1 LLGNKLN
8 LKKRLQIL
16 FSLFLLISFSWQCA
30 ARSVI
35 YLNFKFNQKELAA
48 TVCENKDKP
57 KSCCEANCY
66 LEKEIKK
73 EDKRQ
78 SDSSS
83 PIKDKTEKSEL
94 RTGLL
99 TFIFEPALITK
110 QLILSKS
117 GTLPDNISSSVFHP
131 PSL

>member
-1 LLGNKLN
+1 M
-8 LKKRLQIL
+8 KKRLHIL
-16 FSLFLLISFSWQCA
+16 FSFFLLISFSWQCA

-35 YLNFKFNQKELAA
+35 YLNFKYNQKELAA

-57 KSCCEANCY
+57 KSCCEAKCY

-99 TFIFEPALITK
+99 TFIFEPALVTK

>member
-1 LLGNKLN
+1 M
-8 LKKRLQIL
+8 KKRLHIC
-16 FSLFLLISFSWQCA
+16 FSFLLLISFSWQCA
-30 ARSVI
+30 AKSII
-35 YLNFKFNQKELAA
+35 YLSFKTNQKQLAE
-48 TVCENKDKP
+48 TVCENKNKP
-57 KSCCEANCY
+57 KSCCEAKCY

-99 TFIFEPALITK
+99 TFVFFPIERISEYISASTK
-110 QLILSKS
+110 NLPICFLLS
-117 GTLPDNISSSVFHP
+117 IFHP

>member
-1 LLGNKLN
+1 M
-8 LKKRLQIL
+8 KKCLHIF

-30 ARSVI
+30 AKSVI
-35 YLNFKFNQKELAA
+35 FLSFKFNQKELAA

-57 KSCCEANCY
+57 KSCCAAKCY

-83 PIKDKTEKSEL
+83 SLKDKTEKVEL
-94 RTGLL
+94 KTGFL
-99 TFIFEPALITK
+99 TFVFAPAIAAKQMIT
-110 QLILSKS
+110 SKS
-117 GTLPDNISSSVFHP
+117 GDLPDAIYFSIFHP

>member
-1 LLGNKLN
+1 M
-8 LKKRLQIL
+8 KKRLHIL

-30 ARSVI
+30 AKSVI
-35 YLNFKFNQKELAA
+35 FLSFKFNQKELAA

-57 KSCCEANCY
+57 KSCCAAKCY

-83 PIKDKTEKSEL
+83 SLKDKTEKVEL
-94 RTGLL
+94 KTGFV
-99 TFIFEPALITK
+99 TFVFAPAIAAKQMIT
-110 QLILSKS
+110 SKS
-117 GTLPDNISSSVFHP
+117 GDLPDAIYFSIFHP